1 MIMYEMLVGKTP
13 FEGQT
18 YVHLLKNIETTKV
31 RLPKL
36 ILKNTSRDCLDL
48 MVRLLQRDPSKRI
61 DFEAFFQHP
70 FVIKR
75 TLKEEEEGGPSTQN
89 QASSSTLN
97 DHVPPDWDPVLP
109 CGSSSDEDLAYS
121 SDDEFVIIFRQK
133 KLPGDTSSTKHGLL
147 GSKTEL
153 DEHLLRVSDCIVD
166 LADARA
172 CGGLMSDAFYLSTV
186 SLQILDYLISNES
199 TSSVLTT
206 KMDQIL
212 KKANEF
218 SLKIEDHETCGS
230 LYGMM
235 FDHALACSK
244 GAAGGELM
252 GQYTHASE
260 LYMKSI
266 DQLQFLLNEGYDV
279 TLDNPIRLPKYEKE
293 RIRTL
298 ILKIKDRKTLC
309 TTNEKL

>member
-70 FVIKR
+70 FIVKGA
-75 TLKEEEEGGPSTQN
+75 LNEERGPSTQN
-89 QASSSTLN
+89 QASSSTMT
-97 DHVPPDWDPVLP
+97 DFVPPHWDSVLP
-109 CGSSSDEDLAYS
+109 CGSSSDEDLTYS
-121 SDDEFVIIFRQK
+121 SDDEFVIIFHRK
-133 KLPGDTSSTKHGLL
+133 KSHGHTPSTKCGLL
-147 GSKTEL
+147 RSKTEL

-172 CGGLMSDAFYLSTV
+172 CGGLMTDAFYLSTV
-186 SLQILDYLISNES
+186 SLQLLDYLISNES

-206 KMDQIL
+206 KMDEIL

-218 SLKIEDHETCGS
+218 SLKIEDPDSCGH
-230 LYGMM
+230 LYGIM

-244 GAAGGELM
+244 GAAGGELV
-252 GQYTHASE
+252 GQYTHAGE
-260 LYMKSI
+260 LYLKSI
-266 DQLQFLLNEGYDV
+266 DLLQFLLNEGYDV
-279 TLDNPIRLPKYEKE
+279 TLDNPIRLPEYEKE

-298 ILKIKDRKTLC
+298 ILKIKDRKQLC
-309 TTNEKL
+309 TTNKKL